1 MKNLIFA
8 LMLAFGASSMY
19 AAPIQSANNSIEQQ
33 NPKKKKTATKKATAK
48 KTTVKKT
55 TVKKTAV
62 TKSFVGNHML
72 SLQWIS
78 WEKFGKAVITQ
89 GAEEGVYNIVG
100 RQGAECCD
108 EAEGKNNGDFVSIEG
123 TIRKVDEKTL
133 IFNGKITTRV
143 YHINNGEN
151 VVREGEYTFLS
162 TQGRKYWRL
171 QDMKNPTGDGTDYV
185 DIYF

>member
-19 AAPIQSANNSIEQQ
+19 AAPIQSASNSIEQQ
-33 NPKKKKTATKKATAK
+33 TPKKKKTATKKATAK
-48 KTTVKKT
+48 KTTAKKATAKKT
-55 TVKKTAV
+55 
-62 TKSFVGNHML
+62 FVGNHML

-78 WEKFGKAVITQ
+78 WKKFGKAVITQ
-89 GAEEGVYNIVG
+89 GAEEGVYNISG

-108 EAEGKNNGDFVSIEG
+108 EADGRNNGDFVSIEG
-123 TIRKVDEKTL
+123 TIRKVDDLTL
-133 IFNGKITTRV
+133 IFNGTITTRV
-143 YHINNGEN
+143 YHINGGEN
-151 VVREGEYTFLS
+151 VVREGEYEFKS
-162 TQGRKYWRL
+162 TDGRKYWRL

>member
-1 MKNLIFA
+1 MKNLLFT

-19 AAPIQSANNSIEQQ
+19 AAPIQSASNSIELQT
-33 NPKKKKTATKKATAK
+33 PKKKKTAAKKAT
-48 KTTVKKT
+48 T
-55 TVKKTAV
+55 KKTAV
-62 TKSFVGNHML
+62 KKSFVGNHML

-100 RQGAECCD
+100 RQGSECCKD
-108 EAEGKNNGDFVSIEG
+108 AEGKENGDFVSIEG

-151 VVREGEYTFLS
+151 VVREGEFTFLS